1 LRSVLDG
8 RLESEHPESKDP
20 ATVFG
25 TSIVSSESPE
35 SSSNFP
41 QSKRGLVLQPDIRH
55 KLCDI
60 FFNNVDPL
68 FKILHRP
75 SVQAFLQEG
84 KPYLNYE
91 QDHQAPATLASAVNL
106 AAVCTL
112 DNQECQKLFNA
123 DKKTV
128 VADFQK
134 ESESALAK
142 SDFVTTNDVTVLQA
156 YIISLVSEIPYSMA
170 CVLKLCLWIA
180 SDY

>member
-8 RLESEHPESKDP
+8 RLESEHPDPKDP
-20 ATVFG
+20 AAIFG

-35 SSSNFP
+35 SSSNSL
-41 QSKRGLVLQPDIRH
+41 QSKRGLTLQPDLRH

-60 FFNNVDPL
+60 FFHNVDPL

-112 DNQECQKLFNA
+112 DNMECQRLFNT
-123 DKKTV
+123 DKKTI
-128 VADFQK
+128 VAEFQK
-134 ESESALAK
+134 ESETALAK
-142 SDFVTTNDVTVLQA
+142 ADFVTTNDVTVLQA
-156 YIISLVSEIPYSMA
+156 YIISLVSDLQNFIA
-170 CVLKLCLWIA
+170 CLYLQAVILKCN
-180 SDY
+180 